1 MNVLERSRTFVVHY
15 RSRTFAIVP
24 DRFFLLKKFFLSRI
38 KKLIILFIVKKTFLI
53 NAVVVVEDFKTISK
67 DDFKS

>member
-1 MNVLERSRTFVVHY
+1 MISDIWV
-15 RSRTFAIVP
+15 
-24 DRFFLLKKFFLSRI
+24 LSRI
-38 KKLIILFIVKKTFLI
+38 KKLIILFIAKKTFLT